1 MRVETQPSAKTY
13 VITIA
18 GAVCWGLIGLFIAP
32 LYARGFT
39 AWDVVAIRGIFSF
52 VFLFAIMMLFFRD
65 QLQTRIKDHV
75 FFASAGIFSLA
86 LFNYFYFEVFS
97 RSSLSL
103 AVTLLY
109 TGPLFVMILSRIFFK
124 ELLTARKGLA
134 LVFAIVGCAFVV
146 GLLPLG
152 SESIPSKT
160 LFMGILSGFCYALYS
175 VFTKPITK
183 RYSALTI
190 TTYTFFYMALFMS
203 LTSDVWR
210 KVDTFRYVDVW
221 IAALL
226 LALISTVAAYVF
238 YTTGLKYLE
247 AGKASILATIEPI
260 VAVLVGV
267 LFLGDQLLPLQI
279 LGIALVLYSA
289 VLIVGKQVKSKNFY
303 KRDHTFEK

>member
-1 MRVETQPSAKTY
+1 METLPGAKPY
-13 VITIA
+13 VLTIA

-65 QLQTRIKDHV
+65 QLRTRIKDHL
-75 FFASAGIFSLA
+75 FFASAGIFSLS

-109 TGPLFVMILSRIFFK
+109 TGPIFVMVLSRIFFK
-124 ELLTARKGLA
+124 EPLTTRKVLA
-134 LVFAIVGCAFVV
+134 LASAIVGCALVV
-146 GLLPLG
+146 RLLPLG
-152 SESIPSKT
+152 SESIPSQT
-160 LFMGILSGFCYALYS
+160 LFMGVLSGFCYALYS

-190 TTYTFFYMALFMS
+190 TTYTFFYMAFFMS
-203 LTSDVWR
+203 MTSDIWR
-210 KVDTFRYVDVW
+210 KVDTFQHIDVW

-226 LALISTVAAYVF
+226 LALVSTVAAYVL
-238 YTTGLKYLE
+238 YTSGLKHLE

-260 VAVLVGV
+260 VAVIVGV
-267 LFLGDQLLPLQI
+267 LFLGDQLLPLQ
-279 LGIALVLYSA
+279 LVGIALVLYSA
-289 VLIVGKQVKSKNFY
+289 ILIVGRKVKNGETCE
-303 KRDHTFEK
+303 RN